1 MSAGW
6 VAGTVR
12 AKAMARRALGVDA
25 ARRLAA
31 STSLGEAQRQL
42 QATPFRSAAEPRLS
56 LDEAQHAVA
65 ATILWDMRVLAGWL
79 PRDGVSLLR
88 LLAGWFEIAN
98 VDELL
103 QALAGRPSGAEFQ
116 LGALATAWPRL
127 REASSAAEARH
138 VLSASAWGDPGGDT
152 DRDIRLGIRIRWAAR
167 IAASGDRAR
176 VWAAEAAAVLTP
188 TQPSVP
194 ASVGVSAKPGD
205 IDAAQGRAQAVRRR
219 VSPGRS
225 GPAAGARPRPP
236 RPASDVAAEPVQAE
250 PLHADPWQAEAA
262 WWRQVEHEG
271 RALLR
276 SSATSSEPVLGAVI
290 VMAAD
295 ARRVRAALGCAA
307 RGGRP
312 LEVYDAVG

>member
-1 MSAGW
+1 MGAGW

-12 AKAMARRALGVDA
+12 AKAMARRALGADA
-25 ARRLAA
+25 ARQLAA

-42 QATPFRSAAEPRLS
+42 QATPFRSAAETRLS

-127 REASSAAEARH
+127 REASSAAEVRH
-138 VLSASAWGDPGGDT
+138 VLSASAWGDPGGET
-152 DRDIRLGIRIRWAAR
+152 DRDIRLGMRTRWAGR

-176 VWAAEAAAVLTP
+176 DWAAEAAALLTRAR
-188 TQPSVP
+188 PSVP
-194 ASVGVSAKPGD
+194 AIAGTPAEPGGS
-205 IDAAQGRAQAVRRR
+205 DAAQGRVRAVGRP
-219 VSPGRS
+219 VSPGRR
-225 GPAAGARPRPP
+225 GPAPVTRPRPQ
-236 RPASDVAAEPVQAE
+236 RPASGLAAEPAQAE
-250 PLHADPWQAEAA
+250 PLQADPWHTEAG
-262 WWRQVEHEG
+262 WWRKVEYEG

-276 SSATSSEPVLGAVI
+276 SSATSSEPVLGAVV

-312 LEVYDAVG
+312 LEVYDALG